1 MLINTFNIHE
11 EIKTRTIA
19 QQLSNISKKGDVF
32 GITGKMGSG
41 KTTFIR
47 YFIQKISK
55 VSNVPSPSYNI
66 ILPYDCNKSKVYH
79 MDAWRLKNYNEAL
92 SLGITEMFD
101 DTIFLIEWAEKIKT
115 ILPNN
120 YLKLSIKNIKNKKV
134 LELEGDEKWKI
145 RLKRLPNYDKG

>member
-11 EIKTRTIA
+11 EIKTKAIA

-47 YFIQKISK
+47 YFIQGISK

-79 MDAWRLKNYNEAL
+79 MDAWRIKNEEEAM
-92 SLGITEMFD
+92 SLGITEMFESS
-101 DTIFLIEWAEKIKT
+101 IFIIEWADKIKSLIPENCLT
-115 ILPNN
+115 LIINTKENLR
-120 YLKLSIKNIKNKKV
+120 KLIFKGNLNWKN
-134 LELEGDEKWKI
+134 
-145 RLKRLPNYDKG
+145 RLKKFSFNE

>member
-11 EIKTRTIA
+11 EIKTKAIA
-19 QQLSNISKKGDVF
+19 HQLSNISKKGDVF

-47 YFIQKISK
+47 YFIQEISK

-115 ILPNN
+115 ILPDN
-120 YLKLSIKNIKNKKV
+120 YLKLSITNIKNKKV
-134 LELEGDEKWKI
+134 LKLEGDKKWKI
-145 RLKRLPNYDKG
+145 RLKKLSNYDKS

>member
-1 MLINTFNIHE
+1 MFINTFNIHE
-11 EIKTRTIA
+11 EIKTKAIA
-19 QQLSNISKKGDVF
+19 QELSKISKKGDVF
-32 GITGKMGSG
+32 GVTGNMGSG

-47 YFIQKISK
+47 HFIQRISK
-55 VSNVPSPSYNI
+55 VKTVPSPSYNI
-66 ILPYDCNKSKVYH
+66 ILPYDSNKSKVYH

-101 DTIFLIEWAEKIKT
+101 DSIFLIEWAEKIKT

-134 LELEGDEKWKI
+134 LRLEGDKKWKI
-145 RLKRLPNYDKG
+145 RLKQLLNYDKN